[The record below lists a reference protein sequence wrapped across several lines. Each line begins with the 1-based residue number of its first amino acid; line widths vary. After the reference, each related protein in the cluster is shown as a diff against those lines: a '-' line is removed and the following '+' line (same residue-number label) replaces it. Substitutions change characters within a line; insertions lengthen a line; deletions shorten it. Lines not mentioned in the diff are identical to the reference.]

1 MSLVSEEAEGSE
13 LLKLRGLKT
22 AFHTDEGITHAVKGV
37 DLTLKRGQTLGLVG
51 ESGSGK
57 SVTSL
62 SVMGLLPPRIARVSA
77 DAMLFGERE
86 LGGMS
91 EKQMQSV
98 RGNEIAMIFQE
109 PGTSLNPVYRVG
121 AQITEAILQ
130 HEDVT
135 KAEARARA
143 LTLFQEVGIP
153 DPERRLESY
162 PHEMSGGQKQRVMI
176 AMALSCNPELLIAD
190 EPTTAL
196 DVTIQAQILALFRRL
211 RDERD
216 MAILFI
222 THDLGV
228 IAEIADEVAVM
239 YRGDLVE
246 HSDVR
251 SIFENPKHP
260 YTKGLLACRPR
271 LETSW
276 RRLPTVS
283 DFMEV
288 EGEGDDAKL
297 IEKVFD
303 HATADERFGQG
314 RGRLLH
320 PASELAEMGHEP
332 PDASATDE
340 KNAWMKDAALV
351 PEGAEPMLE
360 VRDLKVHFPIR
371 GGLFARVKD
380 WVRAV
385 DGVSLRIY
393 PGQTLG
399 LVGESGCGKTT
410 LGRALLRLQDATAGD
425 IVFRGQDVLGLR
437 RRELRDWRR
446 HVQIVFQDPYGSLNP
461 RMTVE
466 AALTEAMSIHGIGAD
481 KDERRQR
488 AAKLLDEVGLKEEHL
503 TRYPHE
509 FSGGQRQR
517 IGIARALA
525 VEPQLI
531 VCDESVSALDVSV
544 QAQVL
549 NLLKDLQE
557 ARGLTY
563 LFISHDLSVVK
574 FMADMML
581 VMNEGKVV
589 EAGPSDAIYLDPK
602 EDYTRALIDA
612 IPNDSLA
619 NIDARRQAR
628 EAAKN

>member
-1 MSLVSEEAEGSE
+1 MTE
-13 LLKLRGLKT
+13 LLKLRALKT
-22 AFHTDEGITHAVKGV
+22 SFHTDEGVTHAVKGV
-37 DLTLKRGQTLGLVG
+37 DLTLHRGRTLGLVG

-77 DAMLFGERE
+77 DAMHFDGRE
-86 LGGMS
+86 LS
-91 EKQMQSV
+91 EMGDKEMQTI

-121 AQITEAILQ
+121 AQISEAICQ
-130 HEDVT
+130 HEKVT
-135 KAEARARA
+135 KKEARTRA
-143 LTLFQEVGIP
+143 LELFREVGIP
-153 DPERRLESY
+153 DPERRLDSY

-176 AMALSCNPELLIAD
+176 AMALSCNPQLLIAD

-196 DVTIQAQILALFRRL
+196 DVTIQAQILALFRHL

-246 HSDVR
+246 HADVHT
-251 SIFENPKHP
+251 IFEAPKHP

-288 EGEGDDAKL
+288 EGEGEDAKL
-297 IEKVFD
+297 VEKAFD
-303 HATADERFGQG
+303 HATADERFGRG

-320 PASELAEMGHEP
+320 PVSELSALGHVP
-332 PDASATDE
+332 PDESVSDAKT
-340 KNAWMKDAALV
+340 WMKDAELV
-351 PEGAEPMLE
+351 EEGAEPMLE

-380 WVRAV
+380 YVRAV
-385 DGVSLRIY
+385 DGVSFRIY

-410 LGRALLRLQDATAGD
+410 LGRALLRLQDATAGE
-425 IVFRGQDVLGLR
+425 VLFRGEDVLRFPGKKLR
-437 RRELRDWRR
+437 QWRR

-461 RMTVE
+461 RMTV
-466 AALTEAMSIHGIGAD
+466 AGALIEAMSIHSIGAD
-481 KDERRQR
+481 KDERRER
-488 AAKLLDEVGLKEEHL
+488 AAKLLDEVGLRKEHL

-581 VMNEGKVV
+581 VMNDGKIV

-602 EDYTRALIDA
+602 QDYTRALIDA
-612 IPNDSLA
+612 IPNDSLK
-619 NIDARRQAR
+619 NIDARRKAR
-628 EAAKN
+628 EAAKH

>member
-1 MSLVSEEAEGSE
+1 MTEGAEGSE

-37 DLTLKRGQTLGLVG
+37 DLTLKRGRTLGLVG

-77 DAMLFGERE
+77 DAMLFGDRD
-86 LGGMS
+86 LGEMS
-91 EKQMQSV
+91 EKQMQSI

-121 AQITEAILQ
+121 AQITEAIRQ

-135 KAEARARA
+135 KKEARTRA
-143 LTLFQEVGIP
+143 LELFHEVGIP

-176 AMALSCNPELLIAD
+176 AMALSCNPQLLIAD

-297 IEKVFD
+297 IEKAFD

-320 PASELAEMGHEP
+320 PASELSAMGHEA
-332 PDASATDE
+332 PDASTTE
-340 KNAWMKDAALV
+340 KKNAWMKDASLA

-410 LGRALLRLQDATAGD
+410 LGRAILRLQDATSGE
-425 IVFRGQDVLGLR
+425 VLFRGQNVLGLR
-437 RRELRDWRR
+437 SRALREWRR

-466 AALTEAMSIHGIGAD
+466 AALTEAMSIHDIGED
-481 KDERRQR
+481 KDDRRQR
-488 AAKLLDEVGLKEEHL
+488 AATLLDEVGLKEEHL

-581 VMNEGKVV
+581 VMNEGKIV
-589 EAGPSDAIYLDPK
+589 EAGPSDAIYLDPQ

-612 IPNDSLA
+612 IPDDSLA
-619 NIDARRQAR
+619 NIDARREAR